1 MSDLSTAPNSTA
13 ADSSGAAPALP
24 LADLSA
30 GRPVLWA
37 SDTVGDPA
45 SGGALHGISP
55 ADIEATVARLS
66 RFAPLLA
73 LLFPELDSSAGR
85 IESGLLHTPR
95 LQAAIGMPPGFGT
108 LLVKADHALP
118 VAGSI
123 KARGGIHEVLEHAE
137 ALALADGLLAPGGD
151 YRVLASPAARALFGT
166 HQVAVGSTG
175 NLGLAIGVMASA
187 LGFEA
192 VVHMS
197 ADAKE
202 WKKAR
207 LRKRGVEVVEHAG
220 DYAEAVAAGRR
231 AADADPRCH
240 FVDDE
245 QSRSLLLGYAAAAP
259 HLARQLQALGRT
271 VDAQHPL
278 FVYLPCGV
286 GGAPGGIAYGLAQ
299 IYGPHVHC
307 FFAEPTRSPCFL
319 VQMLAGTP
327 VLAHLGANPSVYDV
341 GLDNRTEADGLAVP
355 RASALAADVVRPL
368 LAGVYT
374 VEDEDLF
381 RLLHSAA
388 VTESIRIEPSAAAGL
403 AGPASLQA
411 SAAGQAYI
419 ARRGLAAHMAQSTHI
434 AWTTGGLFVPDEEY
448 ARFQARGARAA
459 DAGSAPAVAAA

>member
-1 MSDLSTAPNSTA
+1 MSDLSIVPNPPAALA
-13 ADSSGAAPALP
+13 ADADPAFS
-24 LADLSA
+24 LADLAA

-37 SDTVGDPA
+37 SDEAGDPA

-55 ADIEATVARLS
+55 ADVDATVERLA

-73 LLFPELDSSAGR
+73 LLFPELDASAGR
-85 IESGLLHTPR
+85 IESELVRAPR
-95 LQAAIGMPPGFGT
+95 LQQALGMPEGFGT

-137 ALALADGLLAPGGD
+137 ALALAHGLLAPGGD
-151 YRVLASPAARALFGT
+151 YRVLASPAARALFAA

-327 VLAHLGANPSVYDV
+327 VLAHLGSNPSVYDV

-355 RASALAADVVRPL
+355 RASELAADVVRPL
-368 LAGVYT
+368 LGGVYT
-374 VEDEDLF
+374 VEDEYMF
-381 RLLHSAA
+381 RLLHTAA
-388 VTESIRIEPSAAAGL
+388 ATASIRIEPSAAAGL
-403 AGPASLQA
+403 AGPAMLRA
-411 SAAGQAYI
+411 SAAGQAYL
-419 ARRGLAAHMAQSTHI
+419 ARRGLADRMAQSTHI

-448 ARFQARGARAA
+448 ERLHARGA
-459 DAGSAPAVAAA
+459 AAAGAPGRPAGAAA